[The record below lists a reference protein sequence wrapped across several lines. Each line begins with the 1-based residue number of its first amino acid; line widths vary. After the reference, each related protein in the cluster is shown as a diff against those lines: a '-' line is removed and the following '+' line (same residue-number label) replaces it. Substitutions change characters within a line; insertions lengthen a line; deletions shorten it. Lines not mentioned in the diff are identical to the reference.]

1 MIRYDLKCSRGH
13 AFDSWFGSS
22 AAYDRLSGA
31 GHLACPE
38 CGDTR
43 VEKALMAPA
52 VAARDPEHAP
62 LSATADPRAEALATL
77 KREIEAKSEY
87 VGLQFA
93 TEARRI
99 HAGEAPE
106 RAIHGE
112 ARLDEAKK
120 LIDEGVPVAPLPFL
134 PTRRAN

>member
-13 AFDSWFGSS
+13 AFDSWFGSA
-22 AAYDRLSGA
+22 AAYDRLA
-31 GHLACPE
+31 GTGHVSCPE

-43 VEKALMAPA
+43 IEKALMAPA
-52 VAARDPEHAP
+52 VATREPARAAISGAE
-62 LSATADPRAEALATL
+62 DPRAEALAAL

-93 TEARRI
+93 DEARRI
-99 HAGEAPE
+99 HSGAAPE